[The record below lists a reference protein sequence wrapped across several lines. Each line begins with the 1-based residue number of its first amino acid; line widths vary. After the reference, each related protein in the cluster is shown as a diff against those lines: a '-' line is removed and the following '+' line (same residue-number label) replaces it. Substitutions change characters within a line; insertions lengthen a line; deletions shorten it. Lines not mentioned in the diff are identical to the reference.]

1 MRPDLFIDRVLLPE
15 VAVRL
20 IMEDKSLSGSSG
32 ARKALQILRD
42 SSSYGVAMFPE
53 DAGEQGD
60 GEGKRKNK
68 SRGKGKGVYQSDE
81 ADEDETNKEM
91 NVADQMAMEKARKR
105 RLELEKEDEREQ
117 EMIQQEQERAKRE
130 LRKGK
135 KKRKEESE
143 TEPAV
148 RPKPKPKPKR
158 KRFREWVAPSPLRT
172 TNLDLTSNQDLN
184 MRLRMIKGPLTPIS
198 NANAVPIAED
208 DDLDDLDAAL
218 DNAFIEE
225 DDIGLPPRST
235 SSPSSRREP
244 EERVCTESDSERA
257 TDKAASARSPSIEM
271 LPPPPPESSEPANPK
286 LRRNNIQPVAS
297 LASSSSSSYDRN
309 EGMPGSS
316 LGDWNDNCG
325 LPPLEYMKQRRKFE
339 GAQKKT
345 NTTTKKGSSKLFQR
359 SDSMYSDS
367 GWIMDDS
374 DDD

>member
-1 MRPDLFIDRVLLPE
+1 
-15 VAVRL
+15 
-20 IMEDKSLSGSSG
+20 
-32 ARKALQILRD
+32 
-42 SSSYGVAMFPE
+42 
-53 DAGEQGD
+53 
-60 GEGKRKNK
+60 
-68 SRGKGKGVYQSDE
+68 
-81 ADEDETNKEM
+81 M
-91 NVADQMAMEKARKR
+91 NIADQMAMEKARKR
-105 RLELEKEDEREQ
+105 RLELEKEEEREE

-135 KKRKEESE
+135 KKRKEKESE

-148 RPKPKPKPKR
+148 VQASSLQRPKPKPKPKPKAISR
-158 KRFREWVAPSPLRT
+158 MGSTLSLTDNELGSDLEPGPEYAPS
-172 TNLDLTSNQDLN
+172 DDQGVSDFD
-184 MRLRMIKGPLTPIS
+184 MESPLTPIS

-225 DDIGLPPRST
+225 DDIRPPPRST
-235 SSPSSRREP
+235 ASRSSRRVP
-244 EERVCTESDSERA
+244 EERVCTESDSEHA
-257 TDKAASARSPSIEM
+257 TVISSESEMGSNSNARPRRRTRKDKAASARSPSIEM

-339 GAQKKT
+339 GAQKKQT
-345 NTTTKKGSSKLFQR
+345 RPPPNVEKKGSSKLFQR